1 MIQIRLYS
9 NQSSIY
15 IYMKKQVENKFV
27 FVEKQ
32 NYFVINEKKNFFI
45 SVF

>member
-1 MIQIRLYS
+1 
-9 NQSSIY
+9 
-15 IYMKKQVENKFV
+15 MKKQVENKFV

-32 NYFVINEKKNFFI
+32 NYFVINEKKLLL

>member
-9 NQSSIY
+9 NPNSIY

-32 NYFVINEKKNFFI
+32 NYFVINEKKLLL